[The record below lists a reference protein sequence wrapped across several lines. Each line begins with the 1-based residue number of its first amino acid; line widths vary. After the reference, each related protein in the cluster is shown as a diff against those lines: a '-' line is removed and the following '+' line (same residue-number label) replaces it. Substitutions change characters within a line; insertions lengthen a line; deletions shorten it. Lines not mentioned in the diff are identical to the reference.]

1 MAINPNS
8 HVPIYQ
14 QIVEHICSQVAA
26 GVYQPKDPLP
36 SIRAMA
42 QELVVNPNTIQRSY
56 QELERIG
63 LVRTR
68 KGLGVFVADMG
79 VSPAQGQMET
89 AIYDRFVDGIS
100 LGKQTKMSGVKI
112 QSVFRKA
119 MSDLR
124 QPRKNANKSN
134 NINRNSNKM
143 SPPSRKGENP

>member
-14 QIVEHICSQVAA
+14 QIVEYICSLVAA

-42 QELVVNPNTIQRSY
+42 QELLVNPNTIQRSY

-68 KGLGVFVADMG
+68 KGLGVFVTDQG
-79 VSPAQGQMET
+79 TSPARGQVET
-89 AIYDRFVDGIS
+89 TIYDRFVDGIT
-100 LGKQTKMSGVKI
+100 LGQQTKMSGTKI
-112 QSVFRKA
+112 QAVFRKA
-119 MSDLR
+119 LSEQR
-124 QPRKNANKSN
+124 HPRKITKKSKPK
-134 NINRNSNKM
+134 S
-143 SPPSRKGENP
+143 